1 MTPGPHNFARLGD
14 SLTPLLR
21 SGTAPTGAP
30 QRSRE
35 TATCQR
41 PGLAPGGTGRGGVHR
56 RGRRGAR
63 ELRTAG
69 IVPGLALWRRVPL
82 GRWHH
87 SPDLCFLVCSA
98 ERLWWNNG
106 KAATGEGRREAGGPG
121 RGFAVRPGP
130 RRPEGAG
137 ENGEHRAQRRPGAQ
151 RADPLTL
158 TQSRGAGVGAGR
170 WRAAPAGAGRG
181 APSWDSPGPGKAG
194 STGGTLA
201 TGDAGHRGGVPAAH
215 CPPCVCGIR
224 ALHGAGGSR
233 APGAGHRA
241 VTPPLPA
248 RPAEQKETD
257 PGKGAVGVRSGQ
269 TVRLRPREQCG

>member
-1 MTPGPHNFARLGD
+1 MTPGPRNFARLGD

-98 ERLWWNNG
+98 ERLWWNDG

-137 ENGEHRAQRRPGAQ
+137 ENGEHRGQRRPGAQ

-170 WRAAPAGAGRG
+170 WRAAPPLGQGGAHLAGTAPGQGRR
-181 APSWDSPGPGKAG
+181 APREGRWPQ
-194 STGGTLA
+194 GTLA
-201 TGDAGHRGGVPAAH
+201 TGAECQRLTVPLVSAGSVH
-215 CPPCVCGIR
+215 CTAQEEVGRPE
-224 ALHGAGGSR
+224 L
-233 APGAGHRA
+233 
-241 VTPPLPA
+241 VTG
-248 RPAEQKETD
+248 R
-257 PGKGAVGVRSGQ
+257 
-269 TVRLRPREQCG
+269 